1 MELIESL
8 GHLCVF
14 LPKYHPELNFI
25 ERFWSRLKWWLR
37 QHCEWSLRAL
47 FEKIEEAC
55 DNIELSLIRKYA
67 RTAWRWMDAY
77 RQATRQEW
85 SPQLTTFV
93 AKSYHGHRGVPTS
106 MDTLIDELASWNKA
120 KAVARAQELV
130 EQDTEMRRVSD
141 STSPPDM
148 SGVDPVKLKGL
159 YINKEF
165 DGFGMCKG
173 LIKSVDKE
181 LGTGRTIFAVE
192 YLDGDNEDLFL
203 NELLP
208 FLRVDEVYTHVG
220 MTVT

>member
-1 MELIESL
+1 MSCVIHSLQHRTWLNVTSVSLTHQIEEKIRHQGFDEDGVPCCCVFALSQCDDFKAQKNAVKELIESL

-55 DNIELSLIRKYA
+55 DKIELSLIRKYA

-85 SPQLTTFV
+85 SPQLTTFI

-106 MDTLIDELASWNKA
+106 MDAMIDKLACWNKT
-120 KAVARAQELV
+120 KAVERAQELV
-130 EQDTEMRRVSD
+130 EQDVEMRD
-141 STSPPDM
+141 AQ
-148 SGVDPVKLKGL
+148 G
-159 YINKEF
+159 
-165 DGFGMCKG
+165 
-173 LIKSVDKE
+173 KE
-181 LGTGRTIFAVE
+181 LGLSA
-192 YLDGDNEDLFL
+192 
-203 NELLP
+203 
-208 FLRVDEVYTHVG
+208 
-220 MTVT
+220 

>member
-1 MELIESL
+1 MKMACRAVAFSRCLSVMISKRRKMQSRNWSLESL

-55 DNIELSLIRKYA
+55 DKIELSLIRKYA

-85 SPQLTTFV
+85 SPQLTTFI

-106 MDTLIDELASWNKA
+106 MDAMIDKLACWNKT
-120 KAVARAQELV
+120 KAVERAQELV
-130 EQDTEMRRVSD
+130 EQDVEMRD
-141 STSPPDM
+141 AQ
-148 SGVDPVKLKGL
+148 G
-159 YINKEF
+159 
-165 DGFGMCKG
+165 
-173 LIKSVDKE
+173 KE
-181 LGTGRTIFAVE
+181 LGLSAWHEWCGPCQVKRTL
-192 YLDGDNEDLFL
+192 Y
-203 NELLP
+203 
-208 FLRVDEVYTHVG
+208 
-220 MTVT
+220 